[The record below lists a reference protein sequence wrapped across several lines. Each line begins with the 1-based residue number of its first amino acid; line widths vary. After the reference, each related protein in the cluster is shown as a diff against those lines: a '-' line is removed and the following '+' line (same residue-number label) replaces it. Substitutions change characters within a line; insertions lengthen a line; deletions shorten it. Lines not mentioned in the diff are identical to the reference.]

1 MKTDVLD
8 QPHHPFL
15 WDNDILIRL
24 NPWHTII
31 FYQCLVASLLDR
43 VMHSFFVSLLLL
55 VFCIDG
61 QNFTGTMKC
70 VPVHFLV
77 LFVIADALCNTSF
90 LYYIPKFQ
98 KGYCLWTRF
107 WGNNEILPNVPMEWL
122 FITAV
127 LRWWKVSIP
136 RGHKIFNYVISW

>member
-1 MKTDVLD
+1 MTTGQSFLLLINQQLYHQALLVLFFSLLDCTPFEYLMKTDVLD
-8 QPHHPFL
+8 QPHHAFL
-15 WDNDILIRL
+15 RDNDILIRL
-24 NPWHTII
+24 NPWHTTI

-61 QNFTGTMKC
+61 QNFTATMKC

-77 LFVIADALCNTSF
+77 LFVIPDALCNTSF

-98 KGYCLWTRF
+98 KGYCL
-107 WGNNEILPNVPMEWL
+107 
-122 FITAV
+122 
-127 LRWWKVSIP
+127 
-136 RGHKIFNYVISW
+136 